1 MEFIKRIFTC
11 KISTNDEM
19 KDKIDESKKK
29 STYSL
34 IIANFK

>member
-11 KISTNDEM
+11 KISTNDEI

-29 STYSL
+29 VL
-34 IIANFK
+34 IH

>member
-11 KISTNDEM
+11 KISTNDEI
-19 KDKIDESKKK
+19 KDIIDESKK

-34 IIANFK
+34 IIASFK